1 MIYSGLI
8 TSIVRF
14 TTFFNTDGQ
23 ADSTWTAI
31 QLGAISITETGV
43 YLMAACLP
51 TYRSL
56 FMTVRKRAGLSTGW
70 SRGTGKDTGNTSR
83 SGDGSIHL
91 ISVQSK
97 HSKGMSNG
105 SLSGFERIDNDERK
119 LVQPSATVHHFDETS
134 DRETSSINSAYYNHG
149 KAIHVQR
156 GYKVTTSQAP

>member
-1 MIYSGLI
+1 M
-8 TSIVRF
+8 TSIIRF

-23 ADSTWTAI
+23 LDPSWTAV
-31 QLGAISITETGV
+31 QLGAISITESGV
-43 YLMAACLP
+43 YLIAACLP

-70 SRGTGKDTGNTSR
+70 SRGTGKDTSGTSR

-97 HSKGMSNG
+97 HANTG
-105 SLSGFERIDNDERK
+105 SFSGFERIDNDERK
-119 LVQPSATVHHFDETS
+119 LVQPTATAHHFDES
-134 DRETSSINSAYYNHG
+134 DRETGSMNSAYYNNG

-156 GYKVTTSQAP
+156 GYKVTTSQLG